1 MPIIGQRRIA
11 LASCLTIRASI
22 FLGFALMC
30 AFTGALGYSSAQM
43 IRQSAALVV
52 EMFDRSLMSI
62 DYARA
67 AGADFAAMQT
77 SFLRLSLTASLPR
90 RKELEA
96 ELDVLA
102 KTFYEDL
109 GISADR
115 SQSTRAKRAAQAV
128 KNAVDG
134 WQRSRDQID
143 QQLAL
148 SEMLAKLDGYS
159 DSVKHEIDLLINL
172 TAGDAFLHRQ
182 QALRSIQTETKLDI
196 GLTLAALL
204 LSTAVTWVLTK
215 RISGPVSAASA
226 IAARIASG
234 DLDAAIP
241 AGRRDE
247 LGDLLRSMSIMRDS
261 IHAMMQ
267 AEVSQRRSAQARL
280 IDAIE
285 NSQEGVLLV
294 DAAGHIVITNS
305 PLGAFFGDMNEQLA
319 PGASVSNLIQ
329 ALARTKLVE
338 ESRLAVGA
346 LPWAANEAPG
356 TVEIGL
362 LNDRWLRV
370 SWCPTA
376 EGGLVAFF
384 SDITLSRSR
393 EAQLKQTNIW
403 LDAALTNMSQ
413 GLCVYDSHSRL
424 KIVNSRFREIYRL
437 SADQIRI
444 GTTIG
449 SVLSILD
456 SFTADT
462 GNSTTDSGAIQELI
476 EKRALFAQQHQ
487 LADGRVISFSH
498 QPISDGGWVLAYE
511 DVTERYRSEAQISFM
526 ARHDSLTS
534 LPNRALFN
542 EQLEQA
548 LAALEQGS
556 KFGLLLIDLDR
567 FKEVNDT
574 RGHPIGDA
582 LLRVVAKRLLA
593 CTREEDTVARLG
605 GDEFAIILRDLRDAE
620 DAEELAVRIIR
631 TIADPFSIEGYR
643 IDIGASI
650 GIAIAT
656 THNSG
661 SDDLLRDADIALYS
675 VKREG
680 RGSCSVF
687 TADMETARQARR
699 ALEHDLLQS
708 LTEGQMELLY
718 QPMVAL
724 SDGQVRGFEAL
735 LRWNH
740 PTRGKIMPGDFIW
753 LAEETGFIDELG
765 AWVLRQACRD
775 AVEWPDALKIAINV
789 SPVQFRSGQL
799 ISNLEEALVETGIAA
814 SRVELEI
821 TETTLLHENEATLA
835 TLRDIHALG
844 LRIALDDFGT
854 GFSSLSYLRSFPFD
868 RIKIDRSFVKD
879 FGLRNDAGAIIR
891 AIVGLGKS
899 LRIPVTAEGVETRE
913 QLELLRVEGCDEA
926 QGYLLSRP
934 LRAENIPEL
943 TTGLAATPAAGAMR
957 SDNPS
962 GGQADQSAYSA
973 LAGKKAA
980 WPA

>member
-1 MPIIGQRRIA
+1 MPTIGLRRITP
-11 LASCLTIRASI
+11 ASRLTIRASI

-30 AFTGALGYSSAQM
+30 AFTGVLGYSSSQM
-43 IRQSAALVV
+43 IKKSAALVA

-77 SFLRLSLTASLPR
+77 SFLRLSLTTSLPR

-96 ELDVLA
+96 DLDVLA
-102 KTFYEDL
+102 NTFYQDL

-115 SQSTRAKRAAQAV
+115 SQSARANRAAQAV

-134 WQRSRDQID
+134 WQRSRGQID

-148 SEMLAKLDGYS
+148 PEMLATLDGYS

-196 GLTLAALL
+196 GFTLAALL

-241 AGRRDE
+241 EGRRDE

-261 IHAMMQ
+261 IRAMMQ

-294 DAAGHIVITNS
+294 DAAGRIVITNS
-305 PLGAFFGDMNEQLA
+305 PLGAFFGDMNDQLA

-346 LPWAANEAPG
+346 LPWSANETPG

-370 SWCPTA
+370 SWCPTG

-384 SDITLSRSR
+384 SDVTLSRSR

-413 GLCVYDSHSRL
+413 GLCVYDSHSKL
-424 KIVNSRFREIYRL
+424 KIVNSRFRDIYHL
-437 SADQIRI
+437 SADQMPI

-456 SFTADT
+456 SFTEDT
-462 GNSTTDSGAIQELI
+462 GRSTMDSGAIQALI
-476 EKRALFAQQHQ
+476 EKRAVFAQQHQ

-498 QPISDGGWVLAYE
+498 RPISDGGWVLAYE
-511 DVTERYRSEAQISFM
+511 DVTERYRTEAQISFI

-542 EQLEQA
+542 ERLE
-548 LAALEQGS
+548 
-556 KFGLLLIDLDR
+556 
-567 FKEVNDT
+567 
-574 RGHPIGDA
+574 
-582 LLRVVAKRLLA
+582 
-593 CTREEDTVARLG
+593 
-605 GDEFAIILRDLRDAE
+605 
-620 DAEELAVRIIR
+620 
-631 TIADPFSIEGYR
+631 
-643 IDIGASI
+643 
-650 GIAIAT
+650 
-656 THNSG
+656 
-661 SDDLLRDADIALYS
+661 
-675 VKREG
+675 
-680 RGSCSVF
+680 
-687 TADMETARQARR
+687 
-699 ALEHDLLQS
+699 
-708 LTEGQMELLY
+708 
-718 QPMVAL
+718 
-724 SDGQVRGFEAL
+724 
-735 LRWNH
+735 
-740 PTRGKIMPGDFIW
+740 
-753 LAEETGFIDELG
+753 
-765 AWVLRQACRD
+765 
-775 AVEWPDALKIAINV
+775 
-789 SPVQFRSGQL
+789 
-799 ISNLEEALVETGIAA
+799 
-814 SRVELEI
+814 
-821 TETTLLHENEATLA
+821 
-835 TLRDIHALG
+835 
-844 LRIALDDFGT
+844 
-854 GFSSLSYLRSFPFD
+854 
-868 RIKIDRSFVKD
+868 
-879 FGLRNDAGAIIR
+879 
-891 AIVGLGKS
+891 
-899 LRIPVTAEGVETRE
+899 
-913 QLELLRVEGCDEA
+913 
-926 QGYLLSRP
+926 
-934 LRAENIPEL
+934 
-943 TTGLAATPAAGAMR
+943 
-957 SDNPS
+957 
-962 GGQADQSAYSA
+962 
-973 LAGKKAA
+973 
-980 WPA
+980 